1 MHDLL
6 PQLLKWQEDGD
17 AAALATVVSAWGSA
31 PRPLGSKMA
40 ISSSG
45 KVAGSVSGGCVEA
58 AVAEEAQLVLASGAA
73 RLVTYGVSN
82 ETAWSVGLSC
92 GGRIEILIEAV
103 DSIPF
108 AQIKDRLLGDRICA
122 RVISLEG
129 EQTGRQVVFDEHALI
144 AGSLGSEALD
154 EQASSAAKECLERL
168 SSGRTVLD
176 REDESEEFFIDL
188 YLPRPKL
195 IIVGAVHVA
204 IHLVALAR
212 RLGYWTAVIDPRTV
226 FATEERFAKAD
237 ALLTE
242 WPQDALVDIAIDK
255 TTCLVFLSHDL
266 KIDLPGLEIAL
277 RSPALYVGALG
288 SRKTHAKRV
297 QALEDLGFS
306 ADEWDRISAPIG
318 LDLGGRR
325 AEEIALSIIAEI
337 VAVRHGGKVLRR

>member
-6 PQLLKWQEDGD
+6 PQLLEWQEDGE
-17 AAALATVVSAWGSA
+17 AVALATVVSAWGSA

-73 RLVTYGVSN
+73 KLVAYGVSN
-82 ETAWSVGLSC
+82 ETAWTVGLSC

-108 AQIKDRLLGDRICA
+108 SQIKDLLLADRVCA

-129 EQTGRQVVFDEHALI
+129 KRTGQQVVLDEHALV
-144 AGSLGSEALD
+144 AGSLGSTALD
-154 EQASSAAKECLERL
+154 EQASSAMTECLEKL
-168 SSGRTVLD
+168 SPGRTVLALD
-176 REDESEEFFIDL
+176 NETEDAFIDL

-195 IIVGAVHVA
+195 VIVGAVHVA

-212 RLGYWTAVIDPRTV
+212 QLGYWTAVVDPRTV
-226 FATEERFAKAD
+226 FATEERFAEAD
-237 ALLTE
+237 VLLTE
-242 WPQDALVDIAIDK
+242 WPQDALANITIDK

-297 QALEDLGFS
+297 QALEELGFS
-306 ADEWDRISAPIG
+306 ADDWGRVSAPIG

-325 AEEIALSIIAEI
+325 AEEIALSIMAEI
-337 VAVRHGGKVLRR
+337 VAVRHGGEAVRR